1 MVKPSS
7 PAIRIKTPYVGV
19 YYRYAKRRKCADGK
33 LDKCYDITF
42 KRPGGKTV
50 YERVGWRSEGY
61 TIEDAIRLRGLRVR
75 ENRHPELFKPSR
87 KSERPKDITVDEAWD
102 AFKRNWLPN
111 LKNQYQTERTYKCY
125 IRPRFGQRYILSIS
139 ELELEGFKQELL
151 TTGGKE
157 GNGLKPASV
166 AQILTNFK
174 RIVNKALK
182 WNLVEGKNPL
192 SGMTVKNAFEKRER
206 YLSREEADKIFDG
219 LQFFSCSLYRIS
231 RIALYTGMRL
241 NEIISLKGHDINLEQ
256 GTIHIRFGKAGER
269 TAYIPKDFTAELAK
283 MLPSEPTDL
292 LFTRSTGE
300 PLSAAATS
308 LAFAKFIDSTGLNK
322 PGVDA
327 CHKIVFHTFRH
338 TFCSWLAIAGVPL
351 YTIAKLAGHK
361 TISMTQRYAKLSP
374 NVQRDALDHLT

>member
-1 MVKPSS
+1 MVKPAS
-7 PAIRIKTPYVGV
+7 PSIRIKTPYVGV
-19 YYRYAKRRKCADGK
+19 YYRFAKRRKCADGK

-61 TIEDAIRLRGLRVR
+61 TIEDAIKLRGLRVR
-75 ENRHPELFKPSR
+75 ETRHPELFKPKKPERSR
-87 KSERPKDITVDEAWD
+87 GITVDEAWD
-102 AFKRNWLPN
+102 AFKQNWLPN
-111 LKNQYQTERTYKCY
+111 LKNQYHTEKTYERY
-125 IRPRFGQRYILSIS
+125 IRPRFGQRYILTIS

-166 AQILTNFK
+166 AQIITNFK

-182 WNLVEGKNPL
+182 WNMFEGRNPL
-192 SGMTVKNAFEKRER
+192 SGMTVKNSFEKRER
-206 YLSREEADKIFDG
+206 YLSREEADRIFDG
-219 LQFFSCSLYRIS
+219 LQFVSCPLYKIS
-231 RIALYTGMRL
+231 RIALYTGLRL
-241 NEIISLKGHDINLEQ
+241 NEIINLRGRDINLEQ
-256 GTIHIRFGKAGER
+256 GTIHVRFGKAGER

-283 MLPSEPTDL
+283 MLPPDPAAL
-292 LFTRSTGE
+292 LFARADGG

-308 LAFAKFIDSTGLNK
+308 LAFAKFIDSAGLNE
-322 PGVDA
+322 PVVDTI
-327 CHKIVFHTFRH
+327 HKIVFHTFRH

-374 NVQRDALDHLT
+374 SVQRDALDHLT